1 MTLIKN
7 TGWNLPS
14 VYDMFEGD
22 RFFDDFFSKR
32 NYMKVPAVNIKEN
45 DKGFEVEMAIPGM
58 KREDIRIEMKH
69 NMVTVS
75 GEKKEEKEE
84 KEATFHKKEFAYDSF
99 TRSFAV
105 PENTMADQ
113 IEASFTDG
121 VLKLMIP
128 KLSDKKEDRQV
139 KTIQIS

>member
-7 TGWNLPS
+7 TPWNLPS

-32 NYMKVPAVNIKEN
+32 NYMKLPAVNIKEN
-45 DKGFEVEMAIPGM
+45 EKGFEVEMAIPGM
-58 KREDIRIEMKH
+58 KREDIRIEMKN

-84 KEATFHKKEFAYDSF
+84 KEAKFHKKEFSYDSF
-99 TRSFAV
+99 IRSFTV
-105 PENTMADQ
+105 PENVIADQ
-113 IEASFTDG
+113 IEAKCVDG
-121 VLKLMIP
+121 VLKLLIP
-128 KLSDKKEDRQV
+128 KKAEKTEDKQS
-139 KTIQIS
+139 KTISIS